1 MRTAGR
7 AAFTGCVALVASCTI
22 SPGAPAGGPATP
34 DAPASG
40 GEITAVARAVVAEV
54 NRTRQAN
61 GLAPLREDALL
72 SRAAREHSEELAS
85 RRTLTHTS
93 TNPERRTMTMR
104 IEAVGVAW
112 SRAAENLANMSGS
125 ASSVPVQT
133 ARMWMG
139 SDGHRRNMLEPAYT
153 HTGVGVALD
162 TRGIW
167 YITQLYVLPR

>member
-1 MRTAGR
+1 MMTTGR
-7 AAFTGCVALVASCTI
+7 AALAGFVVLFAGCTVP
-22 SPGAPAGGPATP
+22 PGIPAGSTS
-34 DAPASG
+34 APGEQASG
-40 GEITAVARAVVAEV
+40 AAITAVARAVVAEV
-54 NRTRQAN
+54 NHTRQEN

-93 TNPERRTMTMR
+93 TNPARRTMTMR
-104 IEAVGVAW
+104 IEAVGVVW

-125 ASSVPVQT
+125 ASSVPEQT

-153 HTGVGVALD
+153 HTGVGVAID
-162 TRGIW
+162 QRGIW